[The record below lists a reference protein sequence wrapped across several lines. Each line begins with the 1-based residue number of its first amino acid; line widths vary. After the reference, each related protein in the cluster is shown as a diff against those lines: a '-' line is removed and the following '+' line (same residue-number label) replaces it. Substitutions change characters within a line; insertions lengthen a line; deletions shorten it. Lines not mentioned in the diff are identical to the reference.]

1 MLAFVLVFLAFNVTM
16 LWVTLKAQ
24 TDKAVV
30 SRFETLDQ
38 LYKGKEQ
45 KNYNPQQLL
54 ENQYI
59 IVNDEGDISYSSN
72 SMNSLSRKVDTE
84 DLLDYF
90 MEHDDWDDDN
100 DDSQFSQK
108 QLAQVTI
115 KKKIYYVKMTDYYG
129 ELKDYYVKSSDSD
142 DSQPYFAFVFVNV
155 TPLYQFLIIVNVT
168 RGGLMI
174 AVLLLTWFLFYR
186 PSRKISQSF
195 SRLSAYVTSV
205 GNREETQAPTDLAY
219 DEFNQVSQMS
229 QMIESS
235 RHSQELFFQN
245 SYHELRT
252 PHMSIQGYAEA
263 IQAGVMDSQEASKVI
278 LSESTRMLTLVDEIL
293 TLSKRKPARP
303 NCRASR
309 FL

>member
-1 MLAFVLVFLAFNVTM
+1 MAAFEFGGASLCPCLFSLHCDHA
-16 LWVTLKAQ
+16 LGQHSSQ

-90 MEHDDWDDDN
+90 MKHDDWDDDN

-142 DSQPYFAFVFVNV
+142 DS
-155 TPLYQFLIIVNVT
+155 
-168 RGGLMI
+168 
-174 AVLLLTWFLFYR
+174 
-186 PSRKISQSF
+186 
-195 SRLSAYVTSV
+195 
-205 GNREETQAPTDLAY
+205 
-219 DEFNQVSQMS
+219 
-229 QMIESS
+229 
-235 RHSQELFFQN
+235 
-245 SYHELRT
+245 
-252 PHMSIQGYAEA
+252 
-263 IQAGVMDSQEASKVI
+263 
-278 LSESTRMLTLVDEIL
+278 
-293 TLSKRKPARP
+293 
-303 NCRASR
+303 
-309 FL
+309 